1 MRLGT
6 KSDKSDPYVTAFLED
21 YRLLKTRVVD
31 DDLNPV
37 SAYSY
42 DEHIFLTRT
51 YILIDL

>member
-37 SAYSY
+37 STYSY
-42 DEHIFLTRT
+42 MIT
-51 YILIDL
+51 YIFSKNIF

>member
-1 MRLGT
+1 MRMGT

-37 SAYSY
+37 SNYTKMNVANTS
-42 DEHIFLTRT
+42 
-51 YILIDL
+51 ILIDI